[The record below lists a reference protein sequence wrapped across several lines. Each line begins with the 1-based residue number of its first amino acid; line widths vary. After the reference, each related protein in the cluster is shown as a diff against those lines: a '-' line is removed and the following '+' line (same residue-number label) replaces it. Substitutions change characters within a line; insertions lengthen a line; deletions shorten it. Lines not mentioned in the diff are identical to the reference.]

1 MFQKTVQV
9 GHLVFACVDDR
20 RYLPGVVVGR
30 KDKDFVVRI
39 VQNDTPNSKTC
50 HVREIF
56 PDQALVENIAV
67 SFSEGGEDGVGSL
80 RGYR

>member
-1 MFQKTVQV
+1 
-9 GHLVFACVDDR
+9 
-20 RYLPGVVVGR
+20 
-30 KDKDFVVRI
+30 
-39 VQNDTPNSKTC
+39 
-50 HVREIF
+50 VREIF